1 MVSYTYSL
9 SSLVCLEEPPILL
22 YLIFPCHLYYV
33 IGRNRLP
40 IVRGRKRFD
49 VVDEAM
55 RMVGY
60 NVDIESVVCN
70 ETMWRVSNVGIF

>member
-1 MVSYTYSL
+1 MGKKAFWKY
-9 SSLVCLEEPPILL
+9 I
-22 YLIFPCHLYYV
+22 
-33 IGRNRLP
+33 
-40 IVRGRKRFD
+40 
-49 VVDEAM
+49 VDEAM